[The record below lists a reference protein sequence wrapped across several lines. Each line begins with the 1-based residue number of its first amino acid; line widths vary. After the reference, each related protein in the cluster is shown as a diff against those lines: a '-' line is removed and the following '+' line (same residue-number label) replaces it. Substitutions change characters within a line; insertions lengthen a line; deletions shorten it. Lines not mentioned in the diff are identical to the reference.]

1 MTAELGSMVSGAPVA
16 LVNWRPAV
24 SVALVGALIALGP
37 LALVWRQQR
46 ARGAAHWARA
56 LTLATLVLTLDLV
69 VFGAFTRLT
78 DSGLGCPDW
87 PGCYGSTSPVG
98 AHAAIAQEVAEA
110 PHGPVTHRK
119 AWIEMIHRYL
129 ATGVGALITCLMAL
143 AWWQRRQPTAQ
154 TAAAHLSPWWA
165 TATFVW
171 VCVQGLFGA
180 LTVTLKLYPLVVT
193 GHLLGGLLGVALLTA
208 QVRALS
214 APAGLGLWHEPVPA
228 GLRRAALGVCVL
240 WFVQVALGGW
250 VSTNGAVLAC
260 EDFPT
265 CHGQWWPAADWS
277 TALTLMRPL
286 GTDGQGGAIS
296 LQALTAIHLMHRL
309 GAVVATAAVLALAWR
324 CWSHGHS
331 TTRRDAR
338 WLLGLLAWQVLSGMT
353 NVVLDWPLL
362 AALAHTTGAA
372 LMVAF
377 LTRMAVQPSGLA
389 TAPSEAR
396 APLPLTPKGA

>member
-1 MTAELGSMVSGAPVA
+1 MSAELASTLVSEAPVA
-16 LVNWRPAV
+16 LVNWRPAL

-69 VFGAFTRLT
+69 VFGAFTRLS

-98 AHAAIAQEVAEA
+98 AHAAIAQEVAES

-129 ATGVGALITCLMAL
+129 ATGVGALITLLMGL
-143 AWWQRRQPTAQ
+143 AWWQRGRADVSG
-154 TAAAHLSPWWA
+154 ALSPWWA

-214 APAGLGLWHEPVPA
+214 GAAGQGAWHEPVPA
-228 GLRRAALGVCVL
+228 PLRRAALVVCGL
-240 WFVQVALGGW
+240 WFAQAALGGW

-265 CHGQWWPAADWS
+265 CHGQWWPAADWR
-277 TALTLMRPL
+277 TALTLLRPL
-286 GTDGQGGAIS
+286 GSDGQGGAIT

-309 GAVVATAAVLALAWR
+309 GAVVATLAVLVLAWR
-324 CWSHGHS
+324 CWVQGHAAC
-331 TTRRDAR
+331 RRDAR
-338 WLLGLLAWQVLSGMT
+338 CLLALLAWQVLSGLS

-389 TAPSEAR
+389 TAPREAL
-396 APLPLTPKGA
+396 APLSLTPKGA